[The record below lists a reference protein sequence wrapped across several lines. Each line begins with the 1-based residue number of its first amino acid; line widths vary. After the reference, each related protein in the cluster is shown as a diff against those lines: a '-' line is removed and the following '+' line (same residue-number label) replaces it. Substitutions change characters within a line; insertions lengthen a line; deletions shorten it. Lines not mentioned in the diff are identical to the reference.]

1 MSLDRQCHGS
11 TIVKMLAPYATTVN
25 DYCQPYTAAA
35 VIFLLE
41 GVCSALGMPLN
52 QIIRFYNEGAQL
64 FTQSPS
70 NISVEIKY

>member
-1 MSLDRQCHGS
+1 MSLDRQCYGS
-11 TIVKMLAPYATTVN
+11 TIVKMLAPYTTVN
-25 DYCQPYTAAA
+25 DYCQPRTAAA

-41 GVCSALGMPLN
+41 GFCSALGMPLN
-52 QIIRFYNEGAQL
+52 QIIRFHNEGAQW